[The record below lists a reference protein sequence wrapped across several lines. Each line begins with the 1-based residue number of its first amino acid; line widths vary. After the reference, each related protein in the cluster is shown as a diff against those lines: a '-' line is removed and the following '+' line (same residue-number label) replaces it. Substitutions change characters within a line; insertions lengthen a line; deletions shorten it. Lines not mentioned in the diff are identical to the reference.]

1 MVTKIKKKSLV
12 SEVNT
17 DTNDIKDI
25 DLINKHTIVPLTE
38 DDVFTFKIRLCD
50 NEIDRVFDG
59 MTDKFLEEFKEKGS
73 NLTGISNHDWS
84 SNNQVSR
91 LYDTEIITDDTK
103 TNKIGEPYKYV
114 LGKAYTLKRFEEY
127 IEKISAGLLK
137 ETSVSFES
145 SGDTC
150 SICGA
155 ETVKG
160 EDSIAI
166 CPNGHIMGQMYDG
179 KLAYNVVDNLTDI
192 FEWSLVAVPCQRD
205 SGVVSK
211 SLNKN
216 SDKNSVTA
224 SGNDVVDKDSNRL
237 GGLGIMKKKNFILS
251 RLFKSKAFEADEN
264 KELADE
270 VMKVTDSDEDVTEDD
285 INKLIDENAKLIN
298 ENEEL
303 KAKVKALENEKVCG
317 EKQAIVEKAIDE
329 LNPLTPVVKEN
340 ILKEIDVDSL
350 DLVDGEL
357 KGFEE
362 AFEPVVKKYKGLFVE
377 KEDINERGGEPAVVK
392 TSAKAVNNSGITFSV
407 TNKSVAPAKT
417 KVQGITIK

>member
-1 MVTKIKKKSLV
+1 MATKIKKKSLV
-12 SEVNT
+12 SEVST
-17 DTNDIKDI
+17 AANDVKDI
-25 DLINKHTIVPLTE
+25 DLINKHTIVPLKE
-38 DDVFTFKIRLCD
+38 EDVFTFKIRLCD

-59 MTDKFLEEFKEKGS
+59 MTDKFLGEFKEKGS

-91 LYDTEIITDDTK
+91 LYDTEIITDETK

-160 EDSIAI
+160 EDNIAI
-166 CPNGHIMGQMYDG
+166 CPNGHVMGQMYDD

-211 SLNKN
+211 SLNKD
-216 SDKNSVTA
+216 SDENSVTA
-224 SGNDVVDKDSNRL
+224 SNKDVVDKDSNRL

-251 RLFKSKAFEADEN
+251 RLFKSKVFEADEN

-270 VMKVTDSDEDVTEDD
+270 VMKATDSDEDVTEED
-285 INKLIDENAKLIN
+285 INKLIDENAKLVN

-303 KAKVKALENEKVCG
+303 KAKVKALEDEKVCG

-340 ILKEIDVDSL
+340 ILKELDVDSL
-350 DLVDGEL
+350 ELEDGEL
-357 KGFEE
+357 KGLDE
-362 AFEPVVKKYKGLFVE
+362 ALEPVVKKYKGLFVE
-377 KEDINERGGEPAVVK
+377 KKDTNEGGGEPAVVK
-392 TSAKAVNNSGITFSV
+392 TSAKAVNKSGITFSV
-407 TNKSVAPAKT
+407 TNKSVTPVKN
-417 KVQGITIK
+417 KVQGITIN

>member
-1 MVTKIKKKSLV
+1 MVTKIKKKSLI
-12 SEVNT
+12 SEVST
-17 DTNDIKDI
+17 AANDVKDI

-59 MTDKFLEEFKEKGS
+59 MTDKFLEEFKERGS

-91 LYDTEIITDDTK
+91 LYDTEIITDETR

-160 EDSIAI
+160 EDNIAI

-211 SLNKN
+211 SLNKD
-216 SDKNSVTA
+216 SDENSVTA
-224 SGNDVVDKDSNRL
+224 SNKDVVDKDSNRL

-303 KAKVKALENEKVCG
+303 KAKVKALEDEKVCG

-357 KGFEE
+357 KGFDE
-362 AFEPVVKKYKGLFVE
+362 AFEPVVKKYKGLFIE
-377 KEDINERGGEPAVVK
+377 KKDTNEGGGEPAVVK
-392 TSAKAVNNSGITFSV
+392 TSAKAVNKSGITFSV
-407 TNKSVAPAKT
+407 TNKSVAPVKN

>member
-1 MVTKIKKKSLV
+1 MATKIKKKSLV
-12 SEVNT
+12 SEVST
-17 DTNDIKDI
+17 AANDVKDI
-25 DLINKHTIVPLTE
+25 DLINKHTIVPLKE
-38 DDVFTFKIRLCD
+38 EDVFTFKIRLCD

-59 MTDKFLEEFKEKGS
+59 MTDKFLREFKEKGS

-160 EDSIAI
+160 EDNIAI

-211 SLNKN
+211 SLN
-216 SDKNSVTA
+216 SVTA
-224 SGNDVVDKDSNRL
+224 SNNDVVDKDSNRL

-264 KELADE
+264 KELVDE
-270 VMKVTDSDEDVTEDD
+270 VMKVTDSDEDVTEED

-303 KAKVKALENEKVCG
+303 KAKVKALEDEKVCG

-340 ILKEIDVDSL
+340 ILKELDVDSL
-350 DLVDGEL
+350 ELEDGEL
-357 KGFEE
+357 KGLDE
-362 AFEPVVKKYKGLFVE
+362 ALEPVVKKYKGLFVE
-377 KEDINERGGEPAVVK
+377 KKDTNEGGGEPAVVK
-392 TSAKAVNNSGITFSV
+392 TSAKAVNKSGITFSV
-407 TNKSVAPAKT
+407 TNKSVAPAKN

>member
-12 SEVNT
+12 SEVST
-17 DTNDIKDI
+17 AANDVKDI

-91 LYDTEIITDDTK
+91 LYDTEIITDNTK

-145 SGDTC
+145 YGDTC

-160 EDSIAI
+160 EDNIAI
-166 CPNGHIMGQMYDG
+166 CPNGHVMGQMYDG

-211 SLNKN
+211 SLN
-216 SDKNSVTA
+216 SVTA
-224 SGNDVVDKDSNRL
+224 SNKDVVDKDSNRL

-264 KELADE
+264 KELVDE

-298 ENEEL
+298 ENEGL
-303 KAKVKALENEKVCG
+303 KAKVKALEDEKVCG

-340 ILKEIDVDSL
+340 ILKELDVDSL
-350 DLVDGEL
+350 ELEDGEL
-357 KGFEE
+357 KGLDE
-362 AFEPVVKKYKGLFVE
+362 ALEPVVKKYKGLFVE
-377 KEDINERGGEPAVVK
+377 KEDTNEGGGEPAVVK
-392 TSAKAVNNSGITFSV
+392 TSAKAVNKSGITFSV
-407 TNKSVAPAKT
+407 TNKSVTPAKT
-417 KVQGITIK
+417 KVQGITIN

>member
-12 SEVNT
+12 SEVST
-17 DTNDIKDI
+17 DTNGVRDI
-25 DLINKHTIVPLTE
+25 DLINKHTIVPLKE
-38 DDVFTFKIRLCD
+38 EDVFTFKIRLCD

-59 MTDKFLEEFKEKGS
+59 MTDKFLEEFKDKGS

-84 SNNQVSR
+84 SDNQVSR
-91 LYDTEIITDDTK
+91 LYDTEIITDETR

-160 EDSIAI
+160 EDNIAI

-211 SLNKN
+211 GLNKN
-216 SDKNSVTA
+216 SDENSVTA
-224 SGNDVVDKDSNRL
+224 SNKDVVDKNSNRL

-264 KELADE
+264 KELVDE
-270 VMKVTDSDEDVTEDD
+270 VMKVTDSDEDVTEED
-285 INKLIDENAKLIN
+285 INKLIDENAKLVN

-303 KAKVKALENEKVCG
+303 KAKVKALEDEKVCG

-340 ILKEIDVDSL
+340 ILKELDVDSL
-350 DLVDGEL
+350 ELEDGEL
-357 KGFEE
+357 KGLDE
-362 AFEPVVKKYKGLFVE
+362 ALEPVVKKYKGLFVE
-377 KEDINERGGEPAVVK
+377 KKDTNEGGGEPAVVK
-392 TSAKAVNNSGITFSV
+392 TSAKAVNKSGITFSV
-407 TNKSVAPAKT
+407 TNKSVAPAKN
-417 KVQGITIK
+417 KVQGITIN